1 MEEITLVYR
10 VGEEQAGQRLDR
22 FLAGQNPDLSR
33 TYLQELIDQGRV
45 AVDQRQGKAGQ
56 RVKPGQQ
63 VTVLLPP
70 PRDLEV
76 RPEKIAL
83 DIYYED
89 SHVIVVNKPRG
100 MVVHPA
106 EGNYSG
112 TLVNALLYHCRD
124 LSGINGVLRPGIVHR
139 LDKDTSGLLVVA
151 KHDQAHVHLA
161 EQLKERQVRRRYL
174 ALVHGL
180 VRHQKGSIDA
190 PIGRDPRD
198 RQKMAV
204 VFRNSKPA
212 LTLFLVRRYCGQYS
226 YLELQLATGRT
237 HQIRVHMA
245 YIGHPLVGDPKYGP
259 ARSHQVLD
267 GQFLHAALLG
277 FRHPFS
283 GEYLEFRAPLPEEL
297 GAYLQQVCHP
307 WDDGLLWPMPL
318 AEQFQE
324 QSGDA
329 GGHERPYGYAVPQDD
344 AQQ

>member
-1 MEEITLVYR
+1 MVYR
-10 VGEEQAGQRLDR
+10 VGEEQAGQRLDQ

-33 TYLQELIDQGRV
+33 TYIQELIGQGRV
-45 AVDQRQGKAGQ
+45 EVDQRHGKAGQ
-56 RVKPGQQ
+56 KVKPGQQ
-63 VTVLLPP
+63 VTVVLPP
-70 PRDLEV
+70 NRDLEV
-76 RPEKIAL
+76 RPEKMAL

-112 TLVNALLYHCRD
+112 TLVNALLYHCHD
-124 LSGINGVLRPGIVHR
+124 LSGINGVMRPGIVHR

-161 EQLKERQVRRRYL
+161 EQLKERRVQRRYL
-174 ALVHGL
+174 ALVHGP
-180 VRHQKGSIDA
+180 VRHRKGSIDA

-212 LTLFLVRRYCGQYS
+212 LTHFLVRRYCGQYS

-259 ARSHQVLD
+259 ARPHPALD

-277 FRHPFS
+277 FVHPVS
-283 GEYLEFRAPLPEEL
+283 GKYLEFRAPLPEEL
-297 GAYLQQVCHP
+297 GAFLQRVCHP
-307 WDDGLLWPMPL
+307 WDDGLLWPLPAAQQL
-318 AEQFQE
+318 QE

-329 GGHERPYGYAVPQDD
+329 GGHERSYGNAVPQDN